1 MKLSKS
7 STYSILIFILFY
19 LSLFIGFLIGED
31 TAGGAKYDY
40 NFHLEVR
47 DFFLSDTLNA
57 LKNFLN
63 ANAFHSPI
71 FYIFLKYLLAFNETI
86 GRFIFLNISIL
97 IPIIFY
103 LSLKKIV
110 DLDKSIIL
118 LISCFFFIS
127 PYFRSTAIW
136 PGDENLAILFFLCS
150 IYFYILYKNSNSEKD
165 KNLFI
170 IGNILFVAIASY
182 FRPNYSLFS
191 IFFFYELV
199 LKKFSYKNFFIYII
213 VSALLAYPAIHYVFI
228 LKINF
233 FYGSLQRFN
242 LFNSFPLA
250 YSVFIFF
257 LVPFILFEFKNLVKN
272 HKINYLNLLLTILL
286 TFIVYFFFNYDLSHG
301 GGIIFMFQKYFFT
314 GNIFMCLV
322 FAISFYISNVILNIK
337 KTSNFLLLII
347 LILFELDSYFY
358 METYDPLFLICL
370 FLLFDTAI
378 IKNFFKNKILFKINI
393 LFCYLFIFYIAKIIN
408 IYVLLNKL

>member
-1 MKLSKS
+1 MNK
-7 STYSILIFILFY
+7 
-19 LSLFIGFLIGED
+19 GFWYN
-31 TAGGAKYDY
+31 TAY
-40 NFHLEVR
+40 NR
-47 DFFLSDTLNA
+47 
-57 LKNFLN
+57 
-63 ANAFHSPI
+63 
-71 FYIFLKYLLAFNETI
+71 
-86 GRFIFLNISIL
+86 
-97 IPIIFY
+97 
-103 LSLKKIV
+103 
-110 DLDKSIIL
+110 
-118 LISCFFFIS
+118 
-127 PYFRSTAIW
+127 
-136 PGDENLAILFFLCS
+136 
-150 IYFYILYKNSNSEKD
+150 
-165 KNLFI
+165 
-170 IGNILFVAIASY
+170 
-182 FRPNYSLFS
+182 
-191 IFFFYELV
+191 
-199 LKKFSYKNFFIYII
+199 
-213 VSALLAYPAIHYVFI
+213 I

-272 HKINYLNLLLTILL
+272 HKINYPNLLLTILL

-370 FLLFDTAI
+370 LNNGITDPVEPKTLPKRTI
-378 IKNFFKNKILFKINI
+378 ENFVSILF
-393 LFCYLFIFYIAKIIN
+393 FEFFS
-408 IYVLLNKL
+408 

>member
-136 PGDENLAILFFLCS
+136 PGDENLAILFFLMWRS
-150 IYFYILYKNSNSEKD
+150 HFT
-165 KNLFI
+165 
-170 IGNILFVAIASY
+170 
-182 FRPNYSLFS
+182 
-191 IFFFYELV
+191 IF
-199 LKKFSYKNFFIYII
+199 
-213 VSALLAYPAIHYVFI
+213 
-228 LKINF
+228 
-233 FYGSLQRFN
+233 
-242 LFNSFPLA
+242 
-250 YSVFIFF
+250 
-257 LVPFILFEFKNLVKN
+257 
-272 HKINYLNLLLTILL
+272 
-286 TFIVYFFFNYDLSHG
+286 
-301 GGIIFMFQKYFFT
+301 
-314 GNIFMCLV
+314 
-322 FAISFYISNVILNIK
+322 
-337 KTSNFLLLII
+337 
-347 LILFELDSYFY
+347 
-358 METYDPLFLICL
+358 
-370 FLLFDTAI
+370 
-378 IKNFFKNKILFKINI
+378 
-393 LFCYLFIFYIAKIIN
+393 
-408 IYVLLNKL
+408 